1 MTFRSSIPGFLCAF
15 FGPSMQTCATCLIL
29 LLLYPSFVELKK
41 TKQNNKLEELQ
52 EDLKSLKETSTGWY
66 KVGLSP
72 TWFSFRDFMW
82 STCLCLQLVILV
94 LMLVSQECVRSPIVL
109 LVPPSVAA
117 FCGHETYPWCRS
129 DAEEQPLTCL
139 FFLSFTWWIPTY
151 SNWDRTM
158 GESSF
163 SGILQIPSHSLSSLL
178 LQNLTALKMFFHHFV
193 CITDLHSPLTS
204 YMWVV
209 VQTHHL
215 LPLLWWDFHQQ
226 CAGFSTFALP
236 HSPSSIHWISFKGIL
251 VSDRRKICPFCLS
264 RALPHH
270 L

>member
-15 FGPSMQTCATCLIL
+15 FGPSMRTCATCLIL

-82 STCLCLQLVILV
+82 STRLCLQLVILV

-151 SNWDRTM
+151 SNWDRTKWHVQPH
-158 GESSF
+158 GRILLLRHPANTLSLSFLTSFTKLDCSKDVLSPFCVHHRPSF
-163 SGILQIPSHSLSSLL
+163 SPHKLHVSCCPDPPSAAAPLVRFSSAVCRIFHLCPVPLPQQHTLDILQGH
-178 LQNLTALKMFFHHFV
+178 T
-193 CITDLHSPLTS
+193 CI
-204 YMWVV
+204 W
-209 VQTHHL
+209 
-215 LPLLWWDFHQQ
+215 
-226 CAGFSTFALP
+226 
-236 HSPSSIHWISFKGIL
+236 
-251 VSDRRKICPFCLS
+251 
-264 RALPHH
+264 
-270 L
+270 